1 LKVYPDNKITVFSSL
16 LSAKSQRLYMNRS
29 AEWKAISQ
37 GKNVNI
43 MVVINIPIGL
53 AEIGDLTRAIRLSI
67 LN

>member
-1 LKVYPDNKITVFSSL
+1 
-16 LSAKSQRLYMNRS
+16 MNRS
-29 AEWKAISQ
+29 AEWKAISL